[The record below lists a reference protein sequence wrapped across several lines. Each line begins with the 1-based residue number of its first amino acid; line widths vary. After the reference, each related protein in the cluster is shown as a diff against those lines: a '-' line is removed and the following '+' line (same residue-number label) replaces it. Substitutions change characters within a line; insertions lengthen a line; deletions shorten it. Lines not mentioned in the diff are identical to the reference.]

1 MRLSLFTVCTA
12 ALVLAP
18 PLAAQQ
24 TPQPQPFAASSLEH
38 DTLPLSG
45 QFEGVYIR
53 TGDSLLILVSAAMLR
68 SDPESGETRLGAVRA
83 GLGESVA
90 DGTWSLAYASAPV
103 PVDLSLSGGDAARLV
118 TLAFLLRISPDADLS
133 RYWIV
138 FCLDDAAPGGD
149 PLGFLHSDRGV
160 FQQVQR

>member
-1 MRLSLFTVCTA
+1 
-12 ALVLAP
+12 
-18 PLAAQQ
+18 
-24 TPQPQPFAASSLEH
+24 
-38 DTLPLSG
+38 
-45 QFEGVYIR
+45 
-53 TGDSLLILVSAAMLR
+53 MLR